1 LPRLAEA
8 LLEAGADAN
17 AADEQGTTPILA
29 AAQSGFAGTG
39 DTASVR
45 ELMNI
50 LLRAGAKIDAKNSQG
65 QDAVLILLGAR
76 AQPGTPCDGEH
87 LATLVKVL
95 LQREAAVDTQDSRGV
110 TPLHAC
116 AMHGLLGCARALKA
130 HGAKLEQ
137 PDLLG
142 RTAGEV
148 AAMLGFVDVASELGS
163 ERAQIPSVR
172 QTLRRPARAQ
182 DS

>member
-1 LPRLAEA
+1 
-8 LLEAGADAN
+8 
-17 AADEQGTTPILA
+17 
-29 AAQSGFAGTG
+29 
-39 DTASVR
+39 
-45 ELMNI
+45 M
-50 LLRAGAKIDAKNSQG
+50 
-65 QDAVLILLGAR
+65 LILLGAH

-95 LQREAAVDTQDSRGV
+95 LDRQAALDTQDQRGI

-130 HGAKLEQ
+130 NGANLEQ
-137 PDLLG
+137 TDLLG

-148 AAMLGFVDVASELGS
+148 AAMLGFVDVASELGV
-163 ERAQIPSVR
+163 ERTQIPSVR